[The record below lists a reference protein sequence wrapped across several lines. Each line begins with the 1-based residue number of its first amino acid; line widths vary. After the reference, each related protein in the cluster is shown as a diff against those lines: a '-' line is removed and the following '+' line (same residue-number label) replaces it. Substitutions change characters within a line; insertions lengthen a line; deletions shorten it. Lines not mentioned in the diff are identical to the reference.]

1 MTMFR
6 FPAQPL
12 GNDRAGFCRGNGGW
26 RGGRIVL
33 LLPAPMLPIHDIRE
47 TLTAAV
53 KRPRRIL
60 LTAPTGSGKSTQ
72 VPQMLLDTGVL
83 GDGKAVILQPRRLA
97 TRLLAKR
104 VAEERHTRLGGE
116 VGFQIRFESVCG
128 PATRILFETEGI
140 LLRQMLSEPDLP
152 GISAILFD
160 EFHERHVYGD
170 VTLARALQLQQ
181 TTRPDLLLVV
191 MSATLDTRLL
201 QPYLEPCEIIRS
213 AGRTFPVEIEHI
225 ARPLH
230 PGRDTPWD
238 AAAAAYERAVRAD
251 PDCGDALVFMPGAY
265 EIQRTLDALRHTPAA
280 KGAILLPLHG
290 ELPPADQDAAV
301 ARHDRRKIVV
311 ATNVAET
318 SLTIDGIRLVID
330 AGLARV
336 ARFDPW
342 RGINTLLIEN
352 ISRASADQRAGRAGR
367 TAPGH
372 AIRLWTEHEHAGR
385 APHDLPEIKRV
396 DPSEIILTL
405 KALGVDDVEAFHW
418 LEPPESRALERALTL
433 LRDLGALD
441 AAGAPTPLGLRMLSF
456 PVHPRYARM
465 LLAAAEHGA
474 VRPIALIAA
483 IAQGRPLLV
492 RKAGKQA
499 EELRLDTLGDGGG
512 SDLLVLMRAWN
523 YARQSRFDLNRC
535 RRLGIHAAAARQV
548 GPLWDRFLRIAEKQ
562 ELPIES
568 SPPEDED
575 IAKCVLA
582 GFSDQVARR
591 LDRGTLR
598 CELVH
603 KRRGELARESVAD
616 EAPLLVASEIN
627 EIGRG
632 DGEVNVL
639 LTQATA
645 IREEWL
651 RELFPEDFA
660 ERNAVEWDS
669 AAKRAIARREI
680 VFRDLPLASRPLDPP
695 PAEEA
700 AHLLATAVLSGDC
713 SLKKWDRT
721 VDQWI
726 ARVNLLARACPDWEL
741 PAYDDAARELLIQQI
756 CHGAVSAKEI
766 KDRPVLPAVKALLSP
781 AQIALVEKHMPEH
794 VELSNGRKVKVQ
806 YADAAEPYVS
816 ARIQELFGVE
826 SLPALAAG
834 RVPLVIHILAPS
846 HRPVQITKDLPGFW
860 RDHYPRIKKELSRKY
875 PKHEWR

>member
-1 MTMFR
+1 
-6 FPAQPL
+6 
-12 GNDRAGFCRGNGGW
+12 
-26 RGGRIVL
+26 
-33 LLPAPMLPIHDIRE
+33 MLPIHSIRSD
-47 TLTAAV
+47 LDAAL
-53 KRPRRIL
+53 KHSRRL
-60 LTAPTGSGKSTQ
+60 LVTAPTGSGKSTQ
-72 VPQMLLDTGVL
+72 IPQMLLDLGAL
-83 GDGKAVILQPRRLA
+83 GDGKAVVLQPRRLA
-97 TRLLAKR
+97 ARLLAKR
-104 VAEERHTRLGGE
+104 VAEERGGPLGGE
-116 VGFQIRFESVCG
+116 TGYQIRFESVCG

-140 LLRQMLSEPDLP
+140 LLRQMLSQPDLP
-152 GISAILFD
+152 GVSAILFD

-201 QPYLEPCEIIRS
+201 QPYLEPCIRLHS
-213 AGRTFPVEIEHI
+213 EGRTFPVEIEHI
-225 ARPLH
+225 EKPLH
-230 PGRDTPWD
+230 PDRDTPWD
-238 AAAAAYERAVRAD
+238 AAAAAYGRAARQGDA
-251 PDCGDALVFMPGAY
+251 PGDALVFMPGAY
-265 EIQRTLDALRHTPAA
+265 EIQRTLDALRNTPAA
-280 KGAILLPLHG
+280 KGALLLPLHG

-330 AGLARV
+330 SGLARV

-342 RGINTLLIEN
+342 RGINTLLVET

-367 TAPGH
+367 TAPGR
-372 AIRLWTEHEHAGR
+372 AVRLWTEAEHAGR
-385 APHDLPEIKRV
+385 AAHDLPEIKRV
-396 DPSEIILTL
+396 DPSEILLTL
-405 KALGVDDVEAFHW
+405 KALGVADVEAFPW
-418 LEPPESRALERALTL
+418 LEPPEPKALERALTL

-441 AAGAPTPLGLRMLSF
+441 AAGDPTPLGLRMLSF

-465 LLAAAEHGA
+465 LLAAAECGA
-474 VRPIALIAA
+474 VRPVALIAA

-492 RKAGKQA
+492 RRAGKA
-499 EELRLDTLGDGGG
+499 ADDLRRDTLGDAGG
-512 SDLLVLMRAWN
+512 SDLLLLMRAWT
-523 YARQSRFDLNRC
+523 YARHHRFDLGPC
-535 RRLGIHAAAARQV
+535 RRLGIHAGAARQV
-548 GPLWDRFLRIAEKQ
+548 GPLWDRFLRIADSQ
-562 ELPIES
+562 NLPIES

-616 EAPLLVASEIN
+616 DAPLLVASEIN

-632 DGEVNVL
+632 DGDVQVL

-651 RELFPEDFA
+651 RDLYPGDFS
-660 ERNAVEWDS
+660 ERAAVEWDA
-669 AAKRAIARREI
+669 AAKRAVARREI
-680 VFRDLPLASRPLDPP
+680 VFRDLPLSSRPLDPP

-700 AHLLATAVLSGDC
+700 ARLLAKAVLSGEC
-713 SLKKWDRT
+713 PLKKWDRA

-741 PAYDDAARELLIQQI
+741 PSCGDAERELVVQQI
-756 CHGAVSAKEI
+756 CHGAVSAKEV
-766 KDRPVLPAVKALLSP
+766 KDRPVLPAFRSLLSP
-781 AQIALVEKHMPEH
+781 AQAALVEQHMPER
-794 VELSNGRKVKVQ
+794 VTLSNGRSVKIQ
-806 YADAAEPYVS
+806 YADAAEPFVS

-834 RVPLVIHILAPS
+834 RIPLVLHILAPS

-860 RDHYPRIKKELSRKY
+860 RDHYPRIKQELSRKY
-875 PKHEWR
+875 PRHEWR

>member
-1 MTMFR
+1 
-6 FPAQPL
+6 
-12 GNDRAGFCRGNGGW
+12 
-26 RGGRIVL
+26 
-33 LLPAPMLPIHDIRE
+33 MLPIHSIRPDLE
-47 TLTAAV
+47 AAL
-53 KRPRRIL
+53 KRSRRL
-60 LTAPTGSGKSTQ
+60 LVTAPTGSGKSTQ
-72 VPQMLLDTGVL
+72 IPQMLLDLGAL
-83 GDGKAVILQPRRLA
+83 GDGKAVVLQPRRLA
-97 TRLLAKR
+97 ARLLAKR
-104 VAEERHTRLGGE
+104 VAEERGGSLGGE
-116 VGFQIRFESVCG
+116 TGYQIRFESVCG

-140 LLRQMLSEPDLP
+140 LLRQMLSQPDLP
-152 GISAILFD
+152 GVSAILFD

-201 QPYLEPCEIIRS
+201 QPYLEPCIRLHS
-213 AGRTFPVEIEHI
+213 DGRTFPVDIEHI
-225 ARPLH
+225 AKPLH
-230 PGRDTPWD
+230 PDRDTPWD
-238 AAAAAYERAVRAD
+238 AAAAAYERAVRSGED
-251 PDCGDALVFMPGAY
+251 PGDALVFMPGAY
-265 EIQRTLDALRHTPAA
+265 EIQRTLDALRNTPAA
-280 KGAILLPLHG
+280 KGALLLPLHG

-330 AGLARV
+330 SGLARV

-342 RGINTLLIEN
+342 RGINTLLVET

-367 TAPGH
+367 TAPGR
-372 AIRLWTEHEHAGR
+372 AVRLWTEAEHAGR
-385 APHDLPEIKRV
+385 ASHDLPEIKRI
-396 DPSEIILTL
+396 DPSEILLTL
-405 KALGVDDVEAFHW
+405 KALGVADLDAFPW
-418 LEPPESRALERALTL
+418 LEPPEPRALERALTL

-441 AAGAPTPLGLRMLSF
+441 AAGDPTPLGLRMLSF

-465 LLAAAEHGA
+465 LLAAAECGA
-474 VRPIALIAA
+474 VRPVALIAA

-492 RKAGKQA
+492 RHAGKA
-499 EELRLDTLGDGGG
+499 AADLRRDTLGDAGG
-512 SDLLVLMRAWN
+512 SDLLLLMRAWN
-523 YARQSRFDLNRC
+523 YARHHRFDLGPC

-548 GPLWDRFLRIAEKQ
+548 GPLWERFLRIADSQ
-562 ELPIES
+562 GLPIES

-603 KRRGELARESVAD
+603 RRRGELARDSVAD
-616 EAPLLVASEIN
+616 DAPLLVASEIN

-651 RELFPEDFA
+651 RDLYPGDFA
-660 ERNAVEWDS
+660 ERAAVEWD
-669 AAKRAIARREI
+669 AASRRAVARREI
-680 VFRDLPLASRPLDPP
+680 VFRDLPLSSSPLDPP
-695 PAEEA
+695 PAEESA
-700 AHLLATAVLSGDC
+700 RLLAKAVLSGEC
-713 SLKKWDRT
+713 PLKKWDRA

-726 ARVNLLARACPDWEL
+726 ARVNLLAAACPDWDL
-741 PAYDDAARELLIQQI
+741 PSCGETERELVVQQI
-756 CHGAVSAKEI
+756 CHGAVSAKEV
-766 KDRPVLPAVKALLSP
+766 KDRPVLPAFRSLLSP
-781 AQIALVEKHMPEH
+781 AQTALVEQHMPER
-794 VELSNGRKVKVQ
+794 VTLSNGRSVKVQ
-806 YADAAEPYVS
+806 YADAAEPFIS

-826 SLPALAAG
+826 TLPALAAG
-834 RVPLVIHILAPS
+834 RIPLVLHILAPS

-875 PKHEWR
+875 PRHEWR

>member
-1 MTMFR
+1 
-6 FPAQPL
+6 
-12 GNDRAGFCRGNGGW
+12 
-26 RGGRIVL
+26 
-33 LLPAPMLPIHDIRE
+33 MLPIHAIRND
-47 TLTAAV
+47 LAAAL
-53 KRPRRIL
+53 KRSRRII

-72 VPQMLLDTGVL
+72 VPQMLLDL
-83 GDGKAVILQPRRLA
+83 GALGTGKAVVLQPRRLA

-104 VAEERHTRLGGE
+104 VAEERGVKLGGE
-116 VGFQIRFESVCG
+116 VGYQIRFESVCG
-128 PATRILFETEGI
+128 PDTRIHFETEGI
-140 LLRQMLSEPDLP
+140 LLRQMLSQPDLP
-152 GISAILFD
+152 GVAAILFD

-170 VTLARALQLQQ
+170 VTLAQALRLQK
-181 TTRPDLLLVV
+181 TTRPDLLLIA
-191 MSATLDTRLL
+191 MSATLDARLL
-201 QPYLEPCEIIRS
+201 QPYLEPCVQIRS
-213 AGRTFPVEIEHI
+213 EGRAFPVEIEHL
-225 ARPLH
+225 AKPLH
-230 PGRDTPWD
+230 PDHDTPWD
-238 AAAAAYERAVRAD
+238 AAAAAYERATREGHN
-251 PDCGDALVFMPGAY
+251 PGDALIFMPGAY
-265 EIQRTLDALRHTPAA
+265 EIQRTLEALRHVPAA
-280 KGAILLPLHG
+280 KGALLLPLHG
-290 ELPPADQDAAV
+290 ELPPQEQDAAV
-301 ARHDRRKIVV
+301 ARYDQKKIVV

-352 ISRASADQRAGRAGR
+352 VSRASADQRAGRAGR

-385 APHDLPEIKRV
+385 AAHDLPEIKRV

-405 KALGVDDVEAFHW
+405 KALGVGDVAAYPW
-418 LEPPESRALERALTL
+418 LEPPEPKALERALLL

-441 AAGAPTPLGLRMLSF
+441 AAGAPTPLGRRMLSF

-465 LLAAAEHGA
+465 LLAAGERGA

-492 RKAGKQA
+492 RNAGKDAA
-499 EELRLDTLGDGGG
+499 ERRRDLLGDGGG

-523 YARQSRFDLNRC
+523 YARQNGFDLNRC
-535 RRLGIHAAAARQV
+535 RRLGIHAGAARQV
-548 GPLWDRFLRIAEKQ
+548 GPLWDHFLRIAEAQ
-562 ELPIES
+562 RLPIES
-568 SPPEDED
+568 APPEDEE

-616 EAPLLVASEIN
+616 EASLLVANEIH

-651 RELFPEDFA
+651 RETFPEDFS
-660 ERNAVEWDS
+660 ERVAVAWDA
-669 AAKRAIARREI
+669 AAKRAVARREI
-680 VFRDLPLASRPLDPP
+680 VFRDLALDSRPCEPP

-700 AHLLATAVLSGDC
+700 ARLLAAAVLSGEC
-713 SLKKWDRT
+713 VLKEWDRA

-726 ARVNLLARACPDWEL
+726 ARVNLLAKACPDWEL
-741 PAYDDAARELLIQQI
+741 PTYGETERELLIQQI
-756 CHGAVSAKEI
+756 CHGAISYKEI
-766 KDRPVLPAVKALLSP
+766 KDRPVLQAVKALLSP
-781 AQIALVEKHMPEH
+781 AQIALVEKHAPER
-794 VELSNGRKVKVQ
+794 VALANGRSVKVQ
-806 YADAAEPYVS
+806 YDGAAEPYVA

-826 SLPALAAG
+826 TLPTLAAG
-834 RVPLVIHILAPS
+834 RVPLVLHVLAPS
-846 HRPVQITKDLPGFW
+846 QRPVQITKDLPGFW
-860 RDHYPRIKKELSRKY
+860 RDHYPRIKQELRRKY

>member
-1 MTMFR
+1 
-6 FPAQPL
+6 
-12 GNDRAGFCRGNGGW
+12 
-26 RGGRIVL
+26 
-33 LLPAPMLPIHDIRE
+33 MLPIHSIRPDLE
-47 TLTAAV
+47 AAL
-53 KRPRRIL
+53 KRSRRL
-60 LTAPTGSGKSTQ
+60 LVTAPTGSGKSTQ
-72 VPQMLLDTGVL
+72 IPQMLLDLGAL
-83 GDGKAVILQPRRLA
+83 GDGKAVVLQPRRLA
-97 TRLLAKR
+97 ARLLAKR
-104 VAEERHTRLGGE
+104 VAEERGGSLGGE
-116 VGFQIRFESVCG
+116 TGYQIRFESVCG

-140 LLRQMLSEPDLP
+140 LLRQMLSQPDLP
-152 GISAILFD
+152 GVSAILFD

-201 QPYLEPCEIIRS
+201 QPYLEPCIRLHS
-213 AGRTFPVEIEHI
+213 DGRTFPVDIEHI
-225 ARPLH
+225 AKPLH
-230 PGRDTPWD
+230 PDRDTPWD
-238 AAAAAYERAVRAD
+238 AAAAAYERAVRSGED
-251 PDCGDALVFMPGAY
+251 PGDALVFMPGAY
-265 EIQRTLDALRHTPAA
+265 EIQRTLDALRNTPAA
-280 KGAILLPLHG
+280 KGALLLPLHG

-301 ARHDRRKIVV
+301 ARHYRRKIVV

-330 AGLARV
+330 SGLARV

-342 RGINTLLIEN
+342 RGINTLLVET

-367 TAPGH
+367 TAPGR
-372 AIRLWTEHEHAGR
+372 AVRLWTEAEHAGR
-385 APHDLPEIKRV
+385 ASHDLPEIKRI
-396 DPSEIILTL
+396 DPSEILLTL
-405 KALGVDDVEAFHW
+405 KALGVADLDAFPW
-418 LEPPESRALERALTL
+418 LEPPEPRALERALTL

-441 AAGAPTPLGLRMLSF
+441 AAGDPTPLGLRMLSF

-465 LLAAAEHGA
+465 LLAAAECGA
-474 VRPIALIAA
+474 VRPVALIAA

-492 RKAGKQA
+492 RHAGKA
-499 EELRLDTLGDGGG
+499 AADLRRDTLGDAGG
-512 SDLLVLMRAWN
+512 SDLLLLMRAWN
-523 YARQSRFDLNRC
+523 YARHHRFDLGPC

-548 GPLWDRFLRIAEKQ
+548 GPLWERFLRIADSQ
-562 ELPIES
+562 GLPIES

-603 KRRGELARESVAD
+603 RRRGELARDSVAD
-616 EAPLLVASEIN
+616 DAPLLVASEIN

-651 RELFPEDFA
+651 RDLYPGDFA
-660 ERNAVEWDS
+660 ERAAVEWD
-669 AAKRAIARREI
+669 AASRRAVARREI
-680 VFRDLPLASRPLDPP
+680 VFRDLPLSSSPLDPP
-695 PAEEA
+695 PAEESA
-700 AHLLATAVLSGDC
+700 RLLAKAVLSGEC
-713 SLKKWDRT
+713 PLKKWDRA

-726 ARVNLLARACPDWEL
+726 ARVNLLAAACPDWAL
-741 PAYDDAARELLIQQI
+741 PSCGETERELVVQQI
-756 CHGAVSAKEI
+756 CHGAASYKEI
-766 KDRPVLPAVKALLSP
+766 KDRPVLPTVKALLSP
-781 AQIALVEKHMPEH
+781 AQTALVEQHMPER
-794 VELSNGRKVKVQ
+794 VTLSNGRSVKVQ
-806 YADAAEPYVS
+806 YADAAEPFIS

-826 SLPALAAG
+826 TLPALAAG
-834 RVPLVIHILAPS
+834 RIPLVLHILAPS

-875 PKHEWR
+875 PRHEWR

>member
-1 MTMFR
+1 
-6 FPAQPL
+6 
-12 GNDRAGFCRGNGGW
+12 
-26 RGGRIVL
+26 
-33 LLPAPMLPIHDIRE
+33 MLPIHAIRDQ
-47 TLTAAV
+47 LAAAL
-53 KRPRRIL
+53 RRSRRII

-72 VPQMLLDTGVL
+72 VPQMLLDL
-83 GDGKAVILQPRRLA
+83 GALGTGKAVVLQPRRLA

-104 VAEERHTRLGGE
+104 VAEERGVKLGGE
-116 VGFQIRFESVCG
+116 VGYQIRFESVCG
-128 PATRILFETEGI
+128 PDTRIHFETEGI
-140 LLRQMLSEPDLP
+140 LLRQMLSQPDLP
-152 GISAILFD
+152 GVSAILFD

-170 VTLARALQLQQ
+170 VTLAQALQLQK
-181 TTRPDLLLVV
+181 TTRPDLLLIA
-191 MSATLDTRLL
+191 MSATLDARLL
-201 QPYLEPCEIIRS
+201 QPYLEPCVQIHSE
-213 AGRTFPVEIEHI
+213 GRAFPVEIEHL
-225 ARPLH
+225 AKPLH
-230 PGRDTPWD
+230 PDHDTPWD
-238 AAAAAYERAVRAD
+238 AAAEAYERATREGHN
-251 PDCGDALVFMPGAY
+251 PGDALIFMPGAY
-265 EIQRTLDALRHTPAA
+265 EIQRTLEALRHVPAA
-280 KGAILLPLHG
+280 KGALLLPLHG
-290 ELPPADQDAAV
+290 ELPPQEQDAAV
-301 ARHDRRKIVV
+301 ARYDQKKIVV

-352 ISRASADQRAGRAGR
+352 VSRASADQRAGRAGR

-385 APHDLPEIKRV
+385 AGHDLPEIKRV

-405 KALGVDDVEAFHW
+405 KALGVRDVAAYPW
-418 LEPPESRALERALTL
+418 LEPPEPKALERALLL

-441 AAGAPTPLGLRMLSF
+441 AAGAPTPLGRRMLSF

-465 LLAAAEHGA
+465 LLAAGERGA

-492 RKAGKQA
+492 RNAGKDAA
-499 EELRLDTLGDGGG
+499 ERRRDLLGDGGG

-523 YARQSRFDLNRC
+523 YARQNGFDLNRC
-535 RRLGIHAAAARQV
+535 RRLGIHAGAARQV
-548 GPLWDRFLRIAEKQ
+548 GPLWDHFLRIAKAQ
-562 ELPIES
+562 KLPVES
-568 SPPEDED
+568 SPPEDEE

-616 EAPLLVASEIN
+616 EAPLLVANEIH

-651 RELFPEDFA
+651 RETFPEDFS
-660 ERNAVEWDS
+660 ERVAVAWDA
-669 AAKRAIARREI
+669 AAKRAVARREI
-680 VFRDLPLASRPLDPP
+680 VFRDLALDSRPCEPP

-700 AHLLATAVLSGDC
+700 ARLLAAAVLSGEC
-713 SLKKWDRT
+713 VLKEWDRA

-726 ARVNLLARACPDWEL
+726 ARVNLLAKACPDWEL
-741 PAYDDAARELLIQQI
+741 PTYGETERELLVQQL
-756 CHGAVSAKEI
+756 CHGAISYKEI
-766 KDRPVLPAVKALLSP
+766 KDRPVLHAVKALLAP
-781 AQIALVEKHMPEH
+781 AQIALVEKHAPER
-794 VELSNGRKVKVQ
+794 VALANGRSVKVQ
-806 YADAAEPYVS
+806 YDGAAEPFVA

-826 SLPALAAG
+826 TLPTLAAG
-834 RVPLVIHILAPS
+834 RVPLVLHVLAPS
-846 HRPVQITKDLPGFW
+846 QRPVQITKDLPGFW
-860 RDHYPRIKKELSRKY
+860 RDHYPRIKQELRRKY